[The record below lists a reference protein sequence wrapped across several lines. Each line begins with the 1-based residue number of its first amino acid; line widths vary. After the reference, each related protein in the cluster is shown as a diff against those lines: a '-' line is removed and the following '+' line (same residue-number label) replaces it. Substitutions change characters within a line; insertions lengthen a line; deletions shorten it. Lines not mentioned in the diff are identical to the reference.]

1 MRFTN
6 GRRGKPTVLP
16 GLRIAAKLAHMNP
29 ITTARPGRADSDEPL
44 DACVEWPSRPGAV
57 QAPQKAT
64 ICPVAF
70 LFSRS
75 IPSAGVSSGLRFPF

>member
-29 ITTARPGRADSDEPL
+29 ITARPG
-44 DACVEWPSRPGAV
+44 G
-57 QAPQKAT
+57 
-64 ICPVAF
+64 
-70 LFSRS
+70 
-75 IPSAGVSSGLRFPF
+75 